1 MPTVE
6 KQTIRAEVRLGSG
19 IIVRTPNVM
28 SFNIRKARG
37 QMAATFSASL
47 KVSHDEF
54 AGSSILLS
62 DNITIKAGTGTSFD
76 GLPVLFTGK
85 IYRCVIN
92 PVRTD
97 ASKVVLNISGKDVM
111 AVMEGQKVNRRVKT
125 YRDGSVPPQRWGVV
139 NNIIKHNTPRRQTFP
154 KRVYT
159 SEPVT
164 GVDIPRMEK
173 NITPEAFQ
181 FNNELYRSRTD
192 SPTGS
197 LALEKVVTE

>member
-1 MPTVE
+1 MPTLE

-28 SFNIRKARG
+28 SFSIRKARG

-47 KVSHDEF
+47 KVSYDEF

-62 DNITIKAGTGTSFD
+62 ENITIMAGAGTDFSD
-76 GLPVLFTGK
+76 LPILFTGK
-85 IYRCVIN
+85 VYRCIIN

-111 AVMEGQKVNRRVKT
+111 SVMEGQKINRRLKT
-125 YRDGSVPPQRWGVV
+125 YRDGSIAPQRWGVV
-139 NNIIKHNTPRRQTFP
+139 NNVIKHNTPRRQTFP

-159 SEPVT
+159 AEPVVA
-164 GVDIPRMEK
+164 VDIARMEK
-173 NITPEAFQ
+173 DITPEAFQ

-197 LALEKVVTE
+197 ISLEKVVTE